1 LTIGLIIAA
10 VIAVAA
16 LLASLLL
23 INQNNLRVNRRLR
36 DAYDALEERSD
47 GALARTSQLL
57 QSIDE
62 LEAVQAEL
70 IRSCRELT
78 DAKEDWE
85 RLATT
90 DSVTELANRRAFHD
104 RLREEIARAQRYSYP
119 FLLLMLDID
128 NFKSYNDTL
137 GHPVGDQVLR
147 AVAQVL
153 RDTVREGDLV
163 ARYGGEEFS
172 AILPLTGANQGRVV
186 AERLREAV
194 ERHEFPHRRIT
205 VSIGAAEFDADA
217 SDAEGLI
224 QSADRALY
232 AAKAA
237 GKNLVVFIQDLLNP
251 PPDALG

>member
-1 LTIGLIIAA
+1 MTAGLIIAA
-10 VIAVAA
+10 VVAVIA

-23 INQNNLRVNRRLR
+23 INRNNLRVYRSLR
-36 DAYDALEERSD
+36 DAYESLDERSRE
-47 GALARTSQLL
+47 ASERTAQLL
-57 QSIDE
+57 QTVDE
-62 LEAVQAEL
+62 LEAVKAEL
-70 IRSCRELT
+70 IRSCRGLT
-78 DAKEDWE
+78 EAKEDWE

-119 FLLLMLDID
+119 VLLLMIDVD
-128 NFKSYNDTL
+128 NFKAYNDAL
-137 GHPVGDQVLR
+137 GHPAGDQVLR
-147 AVAQVL
+147 EVAQVL

-172 AILPLTGANQGRVV
+172 AILPLTGSSQGHVV

-205 VSIGAAEFDADA
+205 VSVGAAEFDADA
-217 SDAEGLI
+217 SDAESLI

-237 GKNLVVFIQDLLNP
+237 GKNLVVFIQDLLTP
-251 PPDALG
+251 PPDAIG